1 MQIVFGLLFLLFFS
15 ACCLC
20 VAACTRFDAALLP
33 LPALCGSAVVLYLLS
48 LLGLLQFGHFII
60 MAVWLAGGVYFGVR
74 AGWRA
79 IRQALFSP
87 GFLLFVGGSCFLW
100 VLFALQQPMFTQ
112 WDEFTAWGLAP
123 KMVAERAALYVAD
136 PINLTASFTYPAT
149 SLVSYLFQRVPGRF
163 YEWQCLAGLDI
174 LFLACIAPAAAMPR
188 KNWAGAV
195 LVFAAGFLL
204 PFFFSVVPAGTP
216 STMYANAMADT
227 PLALLFGGTLC
238 LYAAAG
244 GRKTGFFACAMP
256 LAVLTMTKDI
266 GFAYALIVTFLIG
279 LDQLFGTPHP
289 DTKPARIFG
298 VSLAKCTIL
307 AAVVLAAILGGNS
320 GSGQHR
326 PLPDGDGDN
335 PSSIVDIFG
344 SKTTTIPKIQGDPGV
359 RLACRDPQG
368 QPLTAQEV
376 YAKVNPSVVTVVS
389 EQSEG
394 ASIGTGVIMTSDG
407 YIITNAHVISGGKSC
422 WVALDTGVTYEVNLV
437 GFDEEEDLAVLKAD
451 PQNPLPAAE
460 FGNSDLVQVGDTAYA
475 IGNPLGVELRGT
487 MTNGIISA
495 VNRAVEVD
503 GKTMTLL
510 QTSAALNNG
519 NSGGP
524 LINEYGQVIGINT
537 LKMSTTDSTEA
548 TVEGLGFALPI
559 SSVSFVVNDLIANGH
574 YRGAPSLGIT
584 VTTVERDGGGTQVQV
599 MEVSTGSGAADAG
612 IQAGDV
618 ILAADGQAVSVT
630 SDLLTARRSH
640 IIGDTV
646 TLTILRD
653 GQQFDVEV
661 TLRSNRSFG

>member
-1 MQIVFGLLFLLFFS
+1 MTDENKDICPETPENPDLPETPE
-15 ACCLC
+15 
-20 VAACTRFDAALLP
+20 AAP
-33 LPALCGSAVVLYLLS
+33 EEPKEVVSWY
-48 LLGLLQFGHFII
+48 I
-60 MAVWLAGGVYFGVR
+60 
-74 AGWRA
+74 
-79 IRQALFSP
+79 
-87 GFLLFVGGSCFLW
+87 
-100 VLFALQQPMFTQ
+100 
-112 WDEFTAWGLAP
+112 P
-123 KMVAERAALYVAD
+123 KEPQGREV
-136 PINLTASFTYPAT
+136 
-149 SLVSYLFQRVPGRF
+149 VSYYVQRDPMPQNV
-163 YEWQCLAGLDI
+163 WQQ
-174 LFLACIAPAAAMPR
+174 AAKKEKR
-188 KNWAGAV
+188 RSRLW
-195 LVFAAGFLL
+195 LWI
-204 PFFFSVVPAGTP
+204 S
-216 STMYANAMADT
+216 
-227 PLALLFGGTLC
+227 
-238 LYAAAG
+238 
-244 GRKTGFFACAMP
+244 
-256 LAVLTMTKDI
+256 LAVL
-266 GFAYALIVTFLIG
+266 AVT
-279 LDQLFGTPHP
+279 
-289 DTKPARIFG
+289 
-298 VSLAKCTIL
+298 V

-344 SKTTTIPKIQGDPGV
+344 SKATSIPRIQGDPGV

-503 GKTMTLL
+503 GKAMTLL

-537 LKMSTTDSTEA
+537 LKMSNTLSDISA
-548 TVEGLGFALPI
+548 TVEGLGFAVPSSRVVSVINDIIATGGFHGLPSI
-559 SSVSFVVNDLIANGH
+559 GVYVQETEFADGTTHPVIDSVTENF
-574 YRGAPSLGIT
+574 GA
-584 VTTVERDGGGTQVQV
+584 E
-599 MEVSTGSGAADAG
+599 EAG
-612 IQAGDV
+612 LQKGDV
-618 ILAADGQAVSVT
+618 ILAADGIGVST
-630 SDLLTARRSH
+630 NTDLLAVRRTH
-640 IIGDTV
+640 IVGESV
-646 TLTILRD
+646 VLTIRRD
-653 GQQFDVEV
+653 GQTFDVTVVLYPVE
-661 TLRSNRSFG
+661 G

>member
-1 MQIVFGLLFLLFFS
+1 MQEENREKRIEEPQEVVSWYVRPNDREVVDCYVQPRPMPAGAAPVQPPAAPKKAGKKGLRIFLIAVGVLLAVIV
-15 ACCLC
+15 
-20 VAACTRFDAALLP
+20 V
-33 LPALCGSAVVLYLLS
+33 AVVVSS
-48 LLGLLQFGHFII
+48 LT
-60 MAVWLAGGVYFGVR
+60 GG
-74 AGWRA
+74 
-79 IRQALFSP
+79 
-87 GFLLFVGGSCFLW
+87 
-100 VLFALQQPMFTQ
+100 
-112 WDEFTAWGLAP
+112 E
-123 KMVAERAALYVAD
+123 
-136 PINLTASFTYPAT
+136 
-149 SLVSYLFQRVPGRF
+149 
-163 YEWQCLAGLDI
+163 
-174 LFLACIAPAAAMPR
+174 
-188 KNWAGAV
+188 
-195 LVFAAGFLL
+195 
-204 PFFFSVVPAGTP
+204 TP
-216 STMYANAMADT
+216 SIRDDGSTDGE
-227 PLALLFGGTLC
+227 GGD
-238 LYAAAG
+238 A
-244 GRKTGFFACAMP
+244 
-256 LAVLTMTKDI
+256 
-266 GFAYALIVTFLIG
+266 
-279 LDQLFGTPHP
+279 
-289 DTKPARIFG
+289 
-298 VSLAKCTIL
+298 
-307 AAVVLAAILGGNS
+307 
-320 GSGQHR
+320 
-326 PLPDGDGDN
+326 
-335 PSSIVDIFG
+335 SSIVDIFRTE
-344 SKTTTIPKIQGDPGV
+344 KTTIPRMQGEAGVSMICTAPSGEKLSIQD
-359 RLACRDPQG
+359 
-368 QPLTAQEV
+368 V
-376 YAKVNPSVVTVVS
+376 YAKVNPSTVLVVA
-389 EQSEG
+389 ERG
-394 ASIGTGVIMTSDG
+394 DKASIGTGVIMTSDG

-487 MTNGIISA
+487 MTSGIISA

-524 LINEYGQVIGINT
+524 LINAYGQVIGINT

-584 VTTVERDGGGTQVQV
+584 VTTVEKDGGGTQVQV
-599 MEVSTGSGAADAG
+599 MEVSAGSGAADAG

>member
-1 MQIVFGLLFLLFFS
+1 MQEENREKRIEEPQEVVSWYVRPNDREVVDCYVQPRPMPAG
-15 ACCLC
+15 
-20 VAACTRFDAALLP
+20 AAP
-33 LPALCGSAVVLYLLS
+33 MQPPA
-48 LLGLLQFGHFII
+48 
-60 MAVWLAGGVYFGVR
+60 
-74 AGWRA
+74 
-79 IRQALFSP
+79 
-87 GFLLFVGGSCFLW
+87 
-100 VLFALQQPMFTQ
+100 
-112 WDEFTAWGLAP
+112 AP
-123 KMVAERAALYVAD
+123 KK
-136 PINLTASFTYPAT
+136 
-149 SLVSYLFQRVPGRF
+149 
-163 YEWQCLAGLDI
+163 AGKKGLRI
-174 LFLACIAPAAAMPR
+174 FLIAV
-188 KNWAGAV
+188 GV
-195 LVFAAGFLL
+195 L
-204 PFFFSVVPAGTP
+204 
-216 STMYANAMADT
+216 
-227 PLALLFGGTLC
+227 
-238 LYAAAG
+238 
-244 GRKTGFFACAMP
+244 
-256 LAVLTMTKDI
+256 LAV
-266 GFAYALIVTFLIG
+266 IV
-279 LDQLFGTPHP
+279 
-289 DTKPARIFG
+289 
-298 VSLAKCTIL
+298 
-307 AAVVLAAILGGNS
+307 AAVVVSSLTGGETPS
-320 GSGQHR
+320 IRDDGST
-326 PLPDGDGDN
+326 DGEGGDA
-335 PSSIVDIFG
+335 SSIVDIFRTE
-344 SKTTTIPKIQGDPGV
+344 KTTIPRMQGEAGVSMICTAPSGEKLSIQD
-359 RLACRDPQG
+359 
-368 QPLTAQEV
+368 V
-376 YAKVNPSVVTVVS
+376 YAKVNPSTVLVVA
-389 EQSEG
+389 ERG
-394 ASIGTGVIMTSDG
+394 DKASIGTGVIMTSDG

-487 MTNGIISA
+487 MTSGIISA

-584 VTTVERDGGGTQVQV
+584 VTTVEKDGGGTQVQV
-599 MEVSTGSGAADAG
+599 MEVSAGSGAADAG
-612 IQAGDV
+612 LRAGDV

>member
-1 MQIVFGLLFLLFFS
+1 MNEDNRENRNCPDEPQEIVS
-15 ACCLC
+15 WYRCDDEPQEVVCSYQH
-20 VAACTRFDAALLP
+20 DELLP
-33 LPALCGSAVVLYLLS
+33 GHARPQSAPPQKQQKKKKR
-48 LLGLLQFGHFII
+48 LGLWI
-60 MAVWLAGGVYFGVR
+60 
-74 AGWRA
+74 
-79 IRQALFSP
+79 
-87 GFLLFVGGSCFLW
+87 FLGC
-100 VLFALQQPMFTQ
+100 
-112 WDEFTAWGLAP
+112 
-123 KMVAERAALYVAD
+123 
-136 PINLTASFTYPAT
+136 
-149 SLVSYLFQRVPGRF
+149 
-163 YEWQCLAGLDI
+163 
-174 LFLACIAPAAAMPR
+174 
-188 KNWAGAV
+188 
-195 LVFAAGFLL
+195 
-204 PFFFSVVPAGTP
+204 
-216 STMYANAMADT
+216 
-227 PLALLFGGTLC
+227 
-238 LYAAAG
+238 
-244 GRKTGFFACAMP
+244 
-256 LAVLTMTKDI
+256 
-266 GFAYALIVTFLIG
+266 
-279 LDQLFGTPHP
+279 
-289 DTKPARIFG
+289 
-298 VSLAKCTIL
+298 
-307 AAVVLAAILGGNS
+307 LAAIAVAVGIGLAVSGGS
-320 GSGQHR
+320 DAPGGDLPEDGSA
-326 PLPDGDGDN
+326 
-335 PSSIVDIFG
+335 SSIIDIFQDKQT
-344 SKTTTIPKIQGDPGV
+344 SIPRIAGDPSV
-359 RLACRDPQG
+359 RMNCVDAQG
-368 QPLTAQEV
+368 GELTAQEV
-376 YAKVNPSVVTVVS
+376 FAKVNPAVVTVIAMEDES
-389 EQSEG
+389 KG
-394 ASIGTGVIMTSDG
+394 TASVGTGVIMTSDG

>member
-1 MQIVFGLLFLLFFS
+1 MTDENKDICPETPENPDLPETPE
-15 ACCLC
+15 
-20 VAACTRFDAALLP
+20 AAP
-33 LPALCGSAVVLYLLS
+33 EEPKEVVSWY
-48 LLGLLQFGHFII
+48 I
-60 MAVWLAGGVYFGVR
+60 
-74 AGWRA
+74 
-79 IRQALFSP
+79 
-87 GFLLFVGGSCFLW
+87 
-100 VLFALQQPMFTQ
+100 
-112 WDEFTAWGLAP
+112 P
-123 KMVAERAALYVAD
+123 KEPQGREV
-136 PINLTASFTYPAT
+136 
-149 SLVSYLFQRVPGRF
+149 VSYYVQRDPMPQNV
-163 YEWQCLAGLDI
+163 WQQ
-174 LFLACIAPAAAMPR
+174 AAKKEKR
-188 KNWAGAV
+188 RSRLW
-195 LVFAAGFLL
+195 LWI
-204 PFFFSVVPAGTP
+204 S
-216 STMYANAMADT
+216 
-227 PLALLFGGTLC
+227 
-238 LYAAAG
+238 
-244 GRKTGFFACAMP
+244 
-256 LAVLTMTKDI
+256 LAVL
-266 GFAYALIVTFLIG
+266 AVT
-279 LDQLFGTPHP
+279 
-289 DTKPARIFG
+289 
-298 VSLAKCTIL
+298 V

-344 SKTTTIPKIQGDPGV
+344 SKATTIPRIQGDKGV
-359 RLACRDPQG
+359 RLACRDPQS

-487 MTNGIISA
+487 MTSGIISA

-584 VTTVERDGGGTQVQV
+584 VTTVEKDGGGTQVQV

-612 IQAGDV
+612 IQAGARKVYLIEEPVAAAIGAGIDITQPDGHMVVDIGGGTADIAVISLSGVVESASIKIAGDQLNEAVVKYMRRKHNLLVGERTAEEMKKQIGCVFPKDEEETMDV
-618 ILAADGQAVSVT
+618 KGRC
-630 SDLLTARRSH
+630 LLTGLPKVVTVSSTEMMDAFEEPVERIMEAIHSVLERTPPELVADVSTNGIIMTGGGSLVYGFDKLVTARTGIH
-640 IIGDTV
+640 TTV
-646 TLTILRD
+646 ADDAISCVVLGTGKSLDSLNAMQD
-653 GQQFDVEV
+653 GTMNLSRRKQM
-661 TLRSNRSFG
+661 N

>member
-1 MQIVFGLLFLLFFS
+1 MTDENKDICPETPENPDLPETPE
-15 ACCLC
+15 
-20 VAACTRFDAALLP
+20 AAP
-33 LPALCGSAVVLYLLS
+33 EEPKEVVSWY
-48 LLGLLQFGHFII
+48 I
-60 MAVWLAGGVYFGVR
+60 
-74 AGWRA
+74 
-79 IRQALFSP
+79 
-87 GFLLFVGGSCFLW
+87 
-100 VLFALQQPMFTQ
+100 
-112 WDEFTAWGLAP
+112 P
-123 KMVAERAALYVAD
+123 KEPQGREV
-136 PINLTASFTYPAT
+136 
-149 SLVSYLFQRVPGRF
+149 VSYYVQRDPMPQNV
-163 YEWQCLAGLDI
+163 WQQ
-174 LFLACIAPAAAMPR
+174 AAKKEKR
-188 KNWAGAV
+188 RSRLW
-195 LVFAAGFLL
+195 LWI
-204 PFFFSVVPAGTP
+204 S
-216 STMYANAMADT
+216 
-227 PLALLFGGTLC
+227 
-238 LYAAAG
+238 
-244 GRKTGFFACAMP
+244 
-256 LAVLTMTKDI
+256 LAVL
-266 GFAYALIVTFLIG
+266 AVT
-279 LDQLFGTPHP
+279 
-289 DTKPARIFG
+289 
-298 VSLAKCTIL
+298 V
-307 AAVVLAAILGGNS
+307 AAVVLAAILGGSS

-344 SKTTTIPKIQGDPGV
+344 SKATSIPRIQGDPGV

-584 VTTVERDGGGTQVQV
+584 VTTVEKDGGGTQVQV

-612 IQAGDV
+612 IQAGEDRKSTR
-618 ILAADGQAVSVT
+618 LNS
-630 SDLLTARRSH
+630 SH
-640 IIGDTV
+640 GIGS
-646 TLTILRD
+646 RMP
-653 GQQFDVEV
+653 
-661 TLRSNRSFG
+661 SSA

>member
-1 MQIVFGLLFLLFFS
+1 MTDENKDICPETPETPDLPETPE
-15 ACCLC
+15 
-20 VAACTRFDAALLP
+20 AAP
-33 LPALCGSAVVLYLLS
+33 EEPKEVVSWYIPQEPQ
-48 LLGLLQFGHFII
+48 GRE
-60 MAVWLAGGVYFGVR
+60 V
-74 AGWRA
+74 
-79 IRQALFSP
+79 
-87 GFLLFVGGSCFLW
+87 
-100 VLFALQQPMFTQ
+100 
-112 WDEFTAWGLAP
+112 
-123 KMVAERAALYVAD
+123 
-136 PINLTASFTYPAT
+136 
-149 SLVSYLFQRVPGRF
+149 VSYYVQRDPMPQNV
-163 YEWQCLAGLDI
+163 WQQ
-174 LFLACIAPAAAMPR
+174 AAKKEKR
-188 KNWAGAV
+188 RSRLW
-195 LVFAAGFLL
+195 LWI
-204 PFFFSVVPAGTP
+204 S
-216 STMYANAMADT
+216 
-227 PLALLFGGTLC
+227 
-238 LYAAAG
+238 
-244 GRKTGFFACAMP
+244 
-256 LAVLTMTKDI
+256 LAVL
-266 GFAYALIVTFLIG
+266 AVT
-279 LDQLFGTPHP
+279 
-289 DTKPARIFG
+289 
-298 VSLAKCTIL
+298 V
-307 AAVVLAAILGGNS
+307 AAVVLAAILGGSS

-344 SKTTTIPKIQGDPGV
+344 SKATSIPRIQGDPGV

-584 VTTVERDGGGTQVQV
+584 VTTVEKDGGGIAP
-599 MEVSTGSGAADAG
+599 TGGYIVGRKDLVELCAYRLNAPGLGKELGCTLETPRDMYLGFYYAPGVVCEAIKTAIYAQCMLELLGKKPIPRYCEDHNDIVTCFDAGTAEALIGFCQG
-612 IQAGDV
+612 IQAASPVDSYAAPEPSPEPGYTDEV
-618 ILAADGQAVSVT
+618 VMASGSFTQGSTIELSCDGPLRAPYTCYLQGGLNFAASRAGVLLAIQKAY
-630 SDLLTARRSH
+630 
-640 IIGDTV
+640 
-646 TLTILRD
+646 
-653 GQQFDVEV
+653 FKE
-661 TLRSNRSFG
+661 

>member
-1 MQIVFGLLFLLFFS
+1 MQEENREKRIEEPQEVVNWYVRPNDREVVDCYVQPRPMPVGAAPVQPPAAPKKAGKRGLRIFLIAVGVLL
-15 ACCLC
+15 AVI
-20 VAACTRFDAALLP
+20 VAAIVVSSLTDGETPSIRGD
-33 LPALCGSAVVLYLLS
+33 GSAD
-48 LLGLLQFGHFII
+48 GE
-60 MAVWLAGGVYFGVR
+60 GGD
-74 AGWRA
+74 A
-79 IRQALFSP
+79 
-87 GFLLFVGGSCFLW
+87 
-100 VLFALQQPMFTQ
+100 
-112 WDEFTAWGLAP
+112 
-123 KMVAERAALYVAD
+123 
-136 PINLTASFTYPAT
+136 
-149 SLVSYLFQRVPGRF
+149 
-163 YEWQCLAGLDI
+163 
-174 LFLACIAPAAAMPR
+174 
-188 KNWAGAV
+188 
-195 LVFAAGFLL
+195 
-204 PFFFSVVPAGTP
+204 
-216 STMYANAMADT
+216 
-227 PLALLFGGTLC
+227 
-238 LYAAAG
+238 
-244 GRKTGFFACAMP
+244 
-256 LAVLTMTKDI
+256 
-266 GFAYALIVTFLIG
+266 
-279 LDQLFGTPHP
+279 
-289 DTKPARIFG
+289 
-298 VSLAKCTIL
+298 
-307 AAVVLAAILGGNS
+307 
-320 GSGQHR
+320 
-326 PLPDGDGDN
+326 
-335 PSSIVDIFG
+335 SSIVDIFRTE
-344 SKTTTIPKIQGDPGV
+344 KTTIPRMQGEAGVSMTCTAPSGEKLSIQD
-359 RLACRDPQG
+359 
-368 QPLTAQEV
+368 V
-376 YAKVNPSVVTVVS
+376 YAKVNPSTVLVVAES
-389 EQSEG
+389 G
-394 ASIGTGVIMTSDG
+394 DKASIGTGVIMTSDG

-612 IQAGDV
+612 LRAGDV

-630 SDLLTARRSH
+630 SDLLTVRRSH

>member
-1 MQIVFGLLFLLFFS
+1 MSEMFCFQ
-15 ACCLC
+15 CQQ
-20 VAACTRFDAALLP
+20 T
-33 LPALCGSAVVLYLLS
+33 
-48 LLGLLQFGHFII
+48 
-60 MAVWLAGGVYFGVR
+60 AGGSGCVKTGVCGKQPETAHLQDALVCR
-74 AGWRA
+74 LIRLAEVCQARQEYPPEVTRLLADGLFTTLTNVNFDNEA
-79 IRQALFSP
+79 IRAFTDRVDEALRRH
-87 GFLLFVGGSCFLW
+87 GGS
-100 VLFALQQPMFTQ
+100 
-112 WDEFTAWGLAP
+112 
-123 KMVAERAALYVAD
+123 
-136 PINLTASFTYPAT
+136 
-149 SLVSYLFQRVPGRF
+149 
-163 YEWQCLAGLDI
+163 
-174 LFLACIAPAAAMPR
+174 
-188 KNWAGAV
+188 
-195 LVFAAGFLL
+195 
-204 PFFFSVVPAGTP
+204 
-216 STMYANAMADT
+216 
-227 PLALLFGGTLC
+227 
-238 LYAAAG
+238 
-244 GRKTGFFACAMP
+244 
-256 LAVLTMTKDI
+256 
-266 GFAYALIVTFLIG
+266 
-279 LDQLFGTPHP
+279 
-289 DTKPARIFG
+289 
-298 VSLAKCTIL
+298 
-307 AAVVLAAILGGNS
+307 S

-344 SKTTTIPKIQGDPGV
+344 SKATSIPRIQGDPGV

-584 VTTVERDGGGTQVQV
+584 VTTVEKDGGGTQVQV
-599 MEVSTGSGAADAG
+599 MEVSAGSGAADAG